1 VTRIAAAI
9 IAIAA
14 AAALALAPYDP
25 TDPVVLEHDPAQRD
39 TCLYQ
44 LLTAEQQPLTAGTII
59 GTLNYVDRQ
68 YGGPC
73 AAYDHYRDRGWY

>member
-1 VTRIAAAI
+1 MTRIAAVL

-14 AAALALAPYDP
+14 AAALAFAPYDP
-25 TDPVVLEHDPAQRD
+25 ADPVVLEHDPDQRD
-39 TCLYQ
+39 ICLYQ
-44 LLTAEQQPLTAGTII
+44 LLTAEQQPFTAATII

-73 AAYDHYRDRGWY
+73 GAYDHYLDHGWY